1 MNTHKAKKWIKLFGI
16 PTILVLALA
25 TDPYWS
31 LSASQSTS
39 SAPLFEVIESADDQS
54 SQCTPVYSLYNP
66 KTSKHLFSTD
76 EVERKT
82 LAASGWTD
90 EGICFGSAMESEP
103 PVYRFYNR
111 KSKEHLYTANEKEA
125 ASLEQA
131 GWDNEGIAFYSTTNT
146 NGIPVYRLVNPHT
159 EVHHYTSDE
168 EEMNALLKTGWKSEG
183 KAFSVLEPYVFVEE
197 NGQIKAY
204 DTYDQPVSG
213 ILRLRTGTYYFDP
226 ANHNAMYTGWIQLPL
241 SILDIA
247 PQTAEF
253 KWVQTHYEVPEMPEV
268 AWEEVDYFENSEETT
283 LWTWSEGELIEIS
296 ESQESEKEESIET
309 DVSFN
314 ASQESLH
321 ESLLQKNS
329 SSTSVALEALN
340 LEKDQDQTA
349 SISDSN
355 GLIELYFQEDGR
367 MAKGETTLEDGV
379 HFFHKTSGQHL
390 RSKWVRYGSKTCY
403 FDENGIRLS
412 GTNTLD
418 GQVYHFDEKTG
429 AMSLDLQGLLDQAVA
444 YIEAHQYPDEEYSLG
459 LRIVDSSQSA
469 FWNNQSQQSA
479 SVMKL
484 FVMGAI
490 YENYDAACQYA
501 GKNVIDSNLYS
512 MISVSSNEAWTYL
525 VVVLGQ
531 GDYAKGIEVLD
542 TWNEKHGYTQTRM
555 EGVPYGNYTSV
566 KDCGKILED
575 IEKGKLKNS
584 EAMKELIQHQS
595 IAGRLRRGLPSDV
608 AAGNKPGW
616 LSDTE
621 NDTVIVWTPKG
632 SYVISLLST
641 NLRSTSN
648 AQNIMRQVSAMTYE
662 WMLQNLDSITP
673 IQQ

>member
-1 MNTHKAKKWIKLFGI
+1 MSKRAHQWIKLLGI
-16 PTILVLALA
+16 PTVLVLAIA

-31 LSASQSTS
+31 LSTTTANSNTR
-39 SAPLFEVIESADDQS
+39 LFEVMESADDQS

-66 KTSKHLFSTD
+66 QTSKHLFSTD

-146 NGIPVYRLVNPHT
+146 NGIAVYRLVNPHT
-159 EVHHYTSDE
+159 GIHHYTSDE
-168 EEMNALLKTGWKSEG
+168 EEMDALLKAGWKSEG
-183 KAFSVLEPYVFVEE
+183 KAFRVLEPYSFVEE
-197 NGQIKAY
+197 NGIIKAY

-226 ANHNAMYTGWIQLPL
+226 TQNNAMYTGWIQLPL
-241 SILDIA
+241 NELDIA
-247 PQTAEF
+247 PQSAQLKF
-253 KWVQTHYEVPEMPEV
+253 VQTQYEVPTMPEI
-268 AWEEVDYFENSEETT
+268 AWEEVDYYENDEQTT
-283 LWTWSEGELIEIS
+283 LWTWAEGELLIMSDEEETKENTSLEEIIAPDLEIKS
-296 ESQESEKEESIET
+296 DLEEQTIWIASVLKEKEEENVES
-309 DVSFN
+309 
-314 ASQESLH
+314 SQDPNRLME
-321 ESLLQKNS
+321 
-329 SSTSVALEALN
+329 V
-340 LEKDQDQTA
+340 
-349 SISDSN
+349 
-355 GLIELYFQEDGR
+355 YFQEDGR

-390 RSKWVRYGSKTCY
+390 RDQWVRYGSKTCY
-403 FDENGIRLS
+403 FDENGLRAT
-412 GTNTLD
+412 GTQMLD
-418 GQVYHFDEKTG
+418 GHIYHFDEKTG
-429 AMSLDLQGLLDQAVA
+429 AMSLDLQGLLDQVVD
-444 YIEAHQYPDEEYSLG
+444 YIQAHQYATEEYSFG
-459 LRIVDSSQSA
+459 LRIVNSSQSA

-501 GKNVIDSNLYS
+501 GKATIDSNLYS

-525 VVVLGQ
+525 VTVLGQ

-542 TWNEKHGYTQTRM
+542 AWNQKHGYTQTRM
-555 EGVPYGNYTSV
+555 EGVPYENYTSV
-566 KDCGKILED
+566 KDCSKILED
-575 IEKGKLKNS
+575 IDKGKLKNS
-584 EAMKELIQHQS
+584 EAMKDLIQHQS

-632 SYVISLLST
+632 SYVISFLST
-641 NLRSTSN
+641 NLQSTSN
-648 AQNIMRQVSAMTYE
+648 AQNIMRHVSAMTYE
-662 WMLQNLDSITP
+662 WMWQNLDTITP